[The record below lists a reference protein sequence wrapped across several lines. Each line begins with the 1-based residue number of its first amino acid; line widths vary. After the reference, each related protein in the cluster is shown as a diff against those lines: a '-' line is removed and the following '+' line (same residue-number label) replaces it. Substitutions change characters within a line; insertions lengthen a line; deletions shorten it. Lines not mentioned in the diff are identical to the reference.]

1 MHTRRIKNRWRSRGK
16 GSTALLIFFVL
27 CLPGIFGEAGRGQ
40 AAAGPAQTH
49 QSSMRGPDLPDDCSY
64 CHDNP
69 YPGYFKDGLPL
80 VNTTVC
86 DPCHSPDGQFDG
98 VNDPVIGAKAN
109 WQAGGV
115 YAGDHLKP
123 GREKWCVGCHDD
135 GSCVIETVAAPN
147 IAGKSLTG
155 DWQSPALIAAS
166 GIQGAEN
173 LLDHN
178 VNTGTTGTAGGYIT
192 FDLAQS
198 TDVTHV
204 RLYTASG
211 LEVNWSIDGG
221 DDLSCSTRVLLGS
234 STLFGSPTW
243 KTGPA
248 EGWNEVRLDRF
259 IPVRYLKL
267 VKVSGWPLT
276 VNCLREFEFKKDL
289 QYGYY
294 RNGHKIRCDGC
305 HDLASAH
312 IDGVART
319 YQASRNN
326 YQSGYRLR
334 SVEVNG
340 QTVPPLEIPRTGCN
354 SGEYPRTDND
364 FALCFSCHDKYKL
377 LSDAY
382 ASGNFYQDPPATN
395 FRNEDHPDANGK
407 VKNEHLRHLQGRGN
421 CGNTMDWDSD
431 WDGTG
436 DSPQS
441 CPACHN
447 VHGSPSPAMTRHGEL
462 ASTPGTADKAPMFNF
477 QYLDTDGK
485 QDADLSDVMQST
497 GGCTQFSGPGP
508 GSVNKNK
515 MCNMCHPDQMTYHR
529 APVNTCQD
537 CHSQYVQSHP
547 SHHTHL
553 AADRG
558 PSIGCWDCHAAGS
571 EGNPHTFLFADNKPL
586 AETGVC
592 DPCHSPDGTYD
603 GVNDPAIGAKNNWS
617 GGVYQD
623 TDTRLEAGKETWCA
637 GCHDEV
643 PAGSRADG
651 PGVDAP
657 AVIGNENIDKPYGYY
672 KTGHG
677 KQNLVLCTDCH
688 DPSMAHIDHQHRTY
702 RASLKNYQ
710 AGYRLKNVN
719 GGAPLRIRN
728 TPPTI
733 PDPASSWQDFALC
746 LRCHNKYELLGH
758 SEGQG
763 PWHKD
768 PPFGT
773 NFGTCRN
780 EHYQHLKLNVR
791 NYCDSDFDGT
801 GDAASTCTTCHNVH
815 GSPSAAMIRHGELI
829 SPPGT
834 QDWVPSFDFGWL
846 IRNESSSCT
855 WRPDLPS
862 AGQYKV
868 FVTWS
873 DIRGIDPSL
882 NSSHAKYKV
891 VHSGGETVIYQNQ
904 RNNAGKSPIVWNL
917 LGTFSFD
924 QGTSGSVELTSGD
937 IEDTVSNLSNPRRDA
952 LSYVI
957 ADAVKFKSVSDG
969 STIIIDDS
977 QAEFEGLW
985 SEPDKPISTYYGN
998 NFHYARKSLRNDDS
1012 ATRSES
1018 VGGNMARPDNIIYN
1032 HSCVGCHSNIFY
1044 AHPSIAPKTSFAP
1057 AVSEA
1062 RAVPQAVMVGQNTTI
1077 TAYAFDTDNNLAS
1090 VTIDLSSILG
1100 SSSQVMY
1107 DDGTHGDS
1115 LAIDHVYSITVTIQA
1130 GVSAGVKQL
1139 TITAQDAAGRQ
1150 DQTQVSLEVTR

>member
-1 MHTRRIKNRWRSRGK
+1 MLERRINRRINRRTERGNGK
-16 GSTALLIFFVL
+16 GSRAVLALVIL
-27 CLPGIFGEAGRGQ
+27 CLSGIAGKAGRGWSSPLC
-40 AAAGPAQTH
+40 GIH
-49 QSSMRGPDLPDDCSY
+49 QSSLRGPQLIGCTY
-64 CHDNP
+64 CHDDP
-69 YPGYFKDGLPL
+69 YPGYLKDGLTL
-80 VNTTVC
+80 ASTTVC
-86 DPCHSPDGQFDG
+86 NHCHGQDGQFDG

-115 YAGDHLKP
+115 YEVDQLKP
-123 GREKWCVGCHDD
+123 GRERWCVGCHDD

-166 GIQGAEN
+166 EIQGAEN

-192 FDLAQS
+192 FDLAQ
-198 TDVTHV
+198 TADVSHI
-204 RLYTASG
+204 RLYTASD
-211 LEVNWSIDGG
+211 LEVCWNVYGG
-221 DDLSCSTRVLLGS
+221 NDPACSTKTLLGS
-234 STLFGSPTW
+234 SVIFAAPTW

-267 VKVSGWPLT
+267 GRVSPWPLT

-294 RNGHKIRCDGC
+294 RNGHKIRCDCC
-305 HDLASAH
+305 HDLASVH
-312 IDGVART
+312 IDGEART
-319 YQASRNN
+319 YQASLNN

-334 SVEVNG
+334 SVEVDG
-340 QTVPPLEIPRTGCN
+340 QMVPPLEIPRTGCN
-354 SGEYPRTDND
+354 SGENPRTGND

-377 LSDAY
+377 LGDAY
-382 ASGNFYQDPPATN
+382 ASGSFLQDPPATN
-395 FRNEDHPDANGK
+395 FKNEDHPDGNGK

-421 CGNTMDWDSD
+421 CGNTKDWDSD

-477 QYLDTDGK
+477 QYLNAEGK
-485 QDADLSDVMQST
+485 ADSGLSDVMQST
-497 GGCTQFSGPGP
+497 GGCTQFYSPGP
-508 GSVNKNK
+508 GSVGKNK
-515 MCNMCHPDQMTYHR
+515 MCGMCHNDQVTYHR
-529 APVNTCQD
+529 VPGNSCQN
-537 CHSQYVQSHP
+537 CHSQEVQSHP

-558 PSIGCWDCHAAGS
+558 PSIGCWDCHAAGDENS
-571 EGNPHTFLFADNKPL
+571 PHVFLFADNKPL
-586 AETGVC
+586 AETEVC
-592 DPCHSPDGTYD
+592 NPCHSPEGTYD
-603 GVNDPAIGAKNNWS
+603 GVSDPVIGAKNNWS

-623 TDTRLEAGKETWCA
+623 TRLKAGKEKWCA

-651 PGVDAP
+651 SGVDAP
-657 AVIGNENIDKPYGYY
+657 AVIGDESAAAPYGYY
-672 KTGHG
+672 TTGHG

-688 DPSMAHIDHQHRTY
+688 DPSLMHIDHEHRTY
-702 RASLKNYQ
+702 QESLNNYT
-710 AGYRLKNVN
+710 AGYRLKTVN
-719 GGAPLRIRN
+719 GGPALKIRD
-728 TPPTI
+728 TPPMI
-733 PDPASSWQDFALC
+733 SDPTTSWQDFALC
-746 LRCHNKYELLGH
+746 LSCHNKYELLGH

-763 PWHKD
+763 LWHKD

-773 NFGTCRN
+773 NFGTYRN
-780 EHYQHLKLNVR
+780 EHYQHLRLNVG

-834 QDWVPSFDFGWL
+834 QSYVPSFDFGWMT
-846 IRNESSSCT
+846 RDEDGSCI
-855 WRPDLPS
+855 WRPNLPS

-868 FVTWS
+868 LVTWS
-873 DIRGIDPSL
+873 NIRGFDFSE
-882 NSSHAKYKV
+882 NSSHAKFKV
-891 VHSGGETVIYQNQ
+891 VHASGETVIYKNQ
-904 RNNAGKSPIVWNL
+904 RENAGQSPIVWNL
-917 LGTFSFD
+917 LGTFSFN
-924 QGTSGSVELTSGD
+924 QGTSGYLQLTSED
-937 IEDTVSNLSNPRRDA
+937 IEDTVSSSNTPERDA
-952 LSYVI
+952 LSCVV
-957 ADAVKFKSVSDG
+957 ADAVKFKNVADG
-969 STIIIDDS
+969 SVIVIDNP
-977 QAEFEGLW
+977 QAEFQGTW
-985 SEPDKPISTYYGN
+985 TKSTASTHYGTNFRYY
-998 NFHYARKSLRNDDS
+998 RKSKRNDS

-1018 VGGNMARPDNIIYN
+1018 VGGNMVRPDNIIYN

-1044 AHPSIAPKTSFAP
+1044 AHPSIVPKTSSAP
-1057 AVSEA
+1057 AASEA
-1062 RAVPQAVMVGQNTTI
+1062 RAVPQAVMVGQSTTI
-1077 TAYAFDTDNNLAS
+1077 TAYAFDTDNDLTS
-1090 VTIDLSSILG
+1090 VTIDLSSIQG
-1100 SSSQVMY
+1100 NSSQVMY

-1115 LAIDHVYSITVTIQA
+1115 LASDHVYSITVTIQA
-1130 GVSAGVKQL
+1130 GVPAGVKQL
-1139 TITAQDAAGRQ
+1139 TITAQDATGKQ
-1150 DQTQVSLEVTR
+1150 DQTQVSLEVTQ